1 MPTTAI
7 NYRADVC
14 PNPRRYNNGLHV
26 PAGVSRKAA
35 EHAFKLRRAQR
46 ERAEALAR
54 TCDAALTDLIVALFT
69 RGLPA
74 EAIPNHVSA
83 ARELIR
89 NTWDENAQWLE
100 NDLTLIGDD
109 DA

>member
-1 MPTTAI
+1 MPATEAEPT
-7 NYRADVC
+7 
-14 PNPRRYNNGLHV
+14 LHMT
-26 PAGVSRKAA
+26 PAARHAAHRAA
-35 EHAFKLRRAQR
+35 EAGMTVAEHRRFEQLRRAQR

-74 EAIPNHVSA
+74 EAIPGHVEA

-89 NTWDENAQWLE
+89 DAWDENAQWLE

-109 DA
+109 NA